1 MATKFSNLLALSA
14 LLIGANASAA
24 SLVLVTS
31 TPIVAPGQV
40 LTVTIQGSGLT
51 AGTSGGDVKVTFDN
65 NALQF
70 VSGALGLSIDG
81 RNAFDTLSILDNAF
95 QPATLG
101 TPSPIRVD
109 VFRSGSGDVGTADVL
124 FNVATLNFN
133 VLQGFGSGTTLV
145 LSRNL
150 VGWFDPTVTNEY
162 SVTYGNLQVSA
173 VPAPPAIW
181 LLATALGGL
190 AVRRFR
196 QKAAA

>member
-1 MATKFSNLLALSA
+1 MAKKFSTLVALAA

-51 AGTSGGDVKVTFDN
+51 AGTSGGDVQLTYSGT
-65 NALQF
+65 ALQYVGGTAGSLF
-70 VSGALGLSIDG
+70 DTSTIPSSGA
-81 RNAFDTLSILDNAF
+81 
-95 QPATLG
+95 
-101 TPSPIRVD
+101 PSPFRVD
-109 VFRSGSGDVGTADVL
+109 VLRLGAGDVGTGGLL
-124 FNVATLNFN
+124 FDVATLNFN
-133 VLQGFGSGTTLV
+133 VLAGFSGTTLQ
-145 LSRNL
+145 LGRSL
-150 VGWFDPTVTNEY
+150 VGWFDPSVENEY

-181 LLATALGGL
+181 LLATAVGGL